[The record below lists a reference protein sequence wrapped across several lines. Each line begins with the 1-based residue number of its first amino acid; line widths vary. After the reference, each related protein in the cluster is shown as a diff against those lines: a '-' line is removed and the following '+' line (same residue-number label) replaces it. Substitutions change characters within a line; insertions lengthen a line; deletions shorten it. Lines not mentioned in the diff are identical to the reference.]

1 MAISATTLVVT
12 VGGTS
17 SNSYVTLQQFADYRD
32 LYRINADAF
41 DGATADDKVRALL
54 MAARRLD
61 RENWRGAKADSSQA
75 LAWPRYDVPKRDG
88 SLVGG
93 DTIPGAGA
101 LLGPRGGY
109 GVYVGGSWGEMWETD
124 AIPQPIKD
132 AQCELAIAYLEGF
145 ETAEGQSIAE
155 WSADGVS
162 IKYGSAANRGDALPP
177 IVSQLIS
184 GLIQGPRLARA

>member
-1 MAISATTLVVT
+1 MAIAASTLVVT
-12 VGGTS
+12 VGGST

-41 DGATADDKVRALL
+41 DSAAPDDKVRALL

-75 LAWPRYDVPKRDG
+75 MAWPRYDVPKRDG

-93 DTIPGAGA
+93 DSIPGAGV

-109 GVYVGGSWGEMWETD
+109 GIYVGGAWGEQYESTE
-124 AIPQPIKD
+124 IPQPIKD
-132 AQCELAIAYLEGF
+132 SQCELAIAYLEGF
-145 ETAEGQSIAE
+145 ETQEGQSITQFQ
-155 WSADGVS
+155 ADGIS
-162 IKYGSAANRGDALPP
+162 IKYSSSSNSGSLPP
-177 IVSQLIS
+177 AVMQLIS
-184 GLIQGPRLARA
+184 GLVQGPRLTRA